1 MPIGRKRAF
10 RLMLWVKPMTI
21 VLCSTAVH
29 KNNASFIL
37 DTCADCFALVIFIEK
52 IGGRFNT

>member
-1 MPIGRKRAF
+1 
-10 RLMLWVKPMTI
+10 MLWVKPMTI

-37 DTCADCFALVIFIEK
+37 DTCADCFALVIFIRK
-52 IGGRFNT
+52 IDGRFNT